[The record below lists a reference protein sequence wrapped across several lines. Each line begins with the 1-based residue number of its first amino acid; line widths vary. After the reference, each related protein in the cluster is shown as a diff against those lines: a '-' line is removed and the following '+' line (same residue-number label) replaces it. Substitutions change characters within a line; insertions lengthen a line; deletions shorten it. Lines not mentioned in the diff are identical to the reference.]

1 MPWIKHLLALIN
13 TLVADRA
20 RLTLEN
26 VALRQ
31 QIIVLQRSVTRAK
44 VEDSDRIFWILM
56 RITLKTWRDT
66 VMIVKPVLS
75 EYSAALAWPRNH
87 PENT

>member
-13 TLVADRA
+13 ALVADRA
-20 RLTLEN
+20 RLTMEN

-44 VEDSDRIFWILM
+44 VEDAMTAQVAFPTACDLLR
-56 RITLKTWRDT
+56 
-66 VMIVKPVLS
+66 VL
-75 EYSAALAWPRNH
+75 
-87 PENT
+87 